1 MLGRRDLG
9 RGDLHESRVGD
20 VALDRANVLA
30 DDRLRLVEFRLPA
43 AGYENVGSSS
53 TNFFAAA
60 RQVEVPHPV
69 ESRQRSEAVRRASAA
84 LAGVSQKMLIQEL
97 KEMVADGVA
106 VRLEY
111 REVPPKVE
119 LPAYRPG
126 NVARGSLQPAL
137 RVGK

>member
-1 MLGRRDLG
+1 
-9 RGDLHESRVGD
+9 
-20 VALDRANVLA
+20 LDRVNVLA

-60 RQVEVPHPV
+60 RKVEFLILWNLASGP
-69 ESRQRSEAVRRASAA
+69 RRFGE
-84 LAGVSQKMLIQEL
+84 LRRLVAGVSQKMLIQEL

-126 NVARGSLQPAL
+126 NVARGSLKPAL

>member
-1 MLGRRDLG
+1 
-9 RGDLHESRVGD
+9 
-20 VALDRANVLA
+20 
-30 DDRLRLVEFRLPA
+30 
-43 AGYENVGSSS
+43 
-53 TNFFAAA
+53 
-60 RQVEVPHPV
+60 V

-126 NVARGSLQPAL
+126 NVARGSLKPAL